1 MGMILALMELSIW
14 ENIRRLLNLRVVV
27 KESVV

>member
-1 MGMILALMELSIW
+1 MILALMELSIW

>member
-1 MGMILALMELSIW
+1 MDMILALMELSIW

>member
-1 MGMILALMELSIW
+1 MDMILAFMELSIGG
-14 ENIRRLLNLRVVV
+14 NIHRLLNLRVVV